1 MTKIPLGERIDQ
13 RRARETAD
21 ERYEAAAQAM
31 LAACQLMIDG
41 DWITA
46 CAAAR
51 AAIAQAEAAGITT
64 GEE

>member
-1 MTKIPLGERIDQ
+1 MSRRQTYRERDSA
-13 RRARETAD
+13 RAAEI
-21 ERYEAAAQAM
+21 EAVRAL

-51 AAIAQAEAAGITT
+51 AAIAQAEAAGIKVMT
-64 GEE
+64 

>member
-1 MTKIPLGERIDQ
+1 MTHPNEKIVITFAQWEAV
-13 RRARETAD
+13 RAL
-21 ERYEAAAQAM
+21 

-51 AAIAQAEAAGITT
+51 AAIAQAEAAGISTT
-64 GEE
+64 AAAD

>member
-1 MTKIPLGERIDQ
+1 MTDHKAARKRFSPPAKADLQAEAV
-13 RRARETAD
+13 RAL
-21 ERYEAAAQAM
+21 

-51 AAIAQAEAAGITT
+51 AAIAQAEKAGITAE
-64 GEE
+64 GE

>member
-1 MTKIPLGERIDQ
+1 MNCSKQHSVAIQTIASRSHEKQ
-13 RRARETAD
+13 QAARAL
-21 ERYEAAAQAM
+21 

-51 AAIAQAEAAGITT
+51 AAIAQAEAAGIKVMT
-64 GEE
+64 